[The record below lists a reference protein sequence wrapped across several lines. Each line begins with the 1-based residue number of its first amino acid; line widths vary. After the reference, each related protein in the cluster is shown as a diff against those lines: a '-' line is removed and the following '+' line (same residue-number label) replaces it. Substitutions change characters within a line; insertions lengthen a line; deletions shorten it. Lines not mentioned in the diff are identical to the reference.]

1 MACYALFIATM
12 AAIGVWQRY
21 GPFYFVGL
29 AVAGVLAVSHYWLDP
44 RPHARGLLQGVPR
57 QQLGRRR
64 DLRRHRPRQPAVAN
78 AAALAPMILVI
89 LAHPYPRRS
98 RACAA
103 LVEAIRDLPGL
114 EVRSLYDLYPDFDV
128 DRAAEQAALERAR
141 LVVWLHPLF
150 WYTVPALMKHWLDEV
165 LVRGFAY
172 GPGGTALAGKGRAV
186 GDDDRRRRCGLLS
199 PAAHR
204 PSVSR
209 RSSRWSSRPRA
220 IAA

>member
-1 MACYALFIATM
+1 
-12 AAIGVWQRY
+12 
-21 GPFYFVGL
+21 
-29 AVAGVLAVSHYWLDP
+29 
-44 RPHARGLLQGVPR
+44 
-57 QQLGRRR
+57 
-64 DLRRHRPRQPAVAN
+64 
-78 AAALAPMILVI
+78 MILVI

-150 WYTVPALMKHWLDEV
+150 WYTVPGLMKHWLDEV

-172 GPGGTALAGKGRAV
+172 GPGGGALAGKDVLWATTTGGDAQAFGEAGRHRLPFESFVPVVEQTA
-186 GDDDRRRRCGLLS
+186 RFCGLNWLA
-199 PAAHR
+199 PFVVHGAHEIADEALREAAGKLR
-204 PSVSR
+204 GR
-209 RSSRWSSRPRA
+209 LEAWQ
-220 IAA
+220 AASEKRDA